1 MSRWQDAVETFD
13 GTVAEIYVLSAAE
26 RRCLGANQSR
36 PAAGK
41 RRSEGDK
48 SHAGGGYDVD

>member
-26 RRCLGANQSR
+26 RRWRDQSR